1 MPKRTPF
8 NPGDVYV
15 RKPADGRYGAVRV
28 LWSGCVVWNT
38 SKSRARSMAGVGGAS
53 PVDRALV
60 ALLRNNGT
68 TKPCATDGICL
79 IEPPDT

>member
-38 SKSRARSMAGVGGAS
+38 SKSEHGPWRVSGA
-53 PVDRALV
+53 PALSI
-60 ALLRNNGT
+60 ALSLRCCETMGL
-68 TKPCATDGICL
+68 PSLAPRMGFA
-79 IEPPDT
+79 